1 VRSKKPLRSPGPSR
15 SQVRWRERGSSQVE
29 SVGQRGE
36 GEPDLGRLALAPL
49 VTVDPD
55 LGRIGEV
62 RQDLDEPRGELE
74 VMDVGGRRRLGAAP

>member
-1 VRSKKPLRSPGPSR
+1 
-15 SQVRWRERGSSQVE
+15 
-29 SVGQRGE
+29 
-36 GEPDLGRLALAPL
+36 LALAPL